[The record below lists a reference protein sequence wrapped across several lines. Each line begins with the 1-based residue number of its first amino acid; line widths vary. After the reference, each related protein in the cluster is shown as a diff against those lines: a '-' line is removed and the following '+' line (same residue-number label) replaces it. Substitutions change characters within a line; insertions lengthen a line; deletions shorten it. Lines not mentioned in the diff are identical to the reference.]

1 MKCGKCEFSCKSAKI
16 DLKDDKNAYYCQFE
30 NKLTFHSGEEECRH
44 PYEQYRESGAC
55 KYTDCNE
62 CDFRY
67 QGCDE
72 WVD

>member
-1 MKCGKCEFSCKSAKI
+1 MKCGKCEFSRI
-16 DLKDDKNAYYCQFE
+16 DTKDDEDVYYCLFD
-30 NKLTFHSGEEECRH
+30 NKFAFHSGEECHH

-62 CDFRY
+62 CDYKY

-72 WVD
+72 WVE